1 MQISLKIP
9 VQPEAVAMARDA
21 VARAVVDHRSSQR
34 RIDDLRL
41 LTSEI
46 VTNALRHAGMD
57 AGDSLMVAVDIS
69 PNLVRV
75 EVADQGPGFD
85 PDDLEAP
92 TTERVGGWG
101 LHLVQQ
107 LADRWGVDRND
118 PNSVWFELAM

>member
-9 VQPEAVAMARDA
+9 VQPDSVAIARDA
-21 VARAVVDHRSSQR
+21 VARAVVDHRSSEQR
-34 RIDDLRL
+34 IEDLRL

-57 AGDSLMVAVDIS
+57 AGDSLVVAVDIS
-69 PNLVRV
+69 PNRVRV
-75 EVADQGPGFD
+75 EVSDQGPGFD
-85 PDDLEAP
+85 PDALEAP
-92 TTERVGGWG
+92 TAERVGGWG